1 MPVQRLKRFI
11 PILLVLTL
19 GLMSACSSINSEITH
34 SYVDPKAA
42 EGEQQGVL
50 IVAVSTKQS
59 TRIEFED
66 AYARSLSR
74 YGVEAVASHTLI
86 EALDAESEEVIA
98 AAKQADLGTI
108 LVLRYVGDRAED
120 IYHPGTIYYGV
131 MPAYGVANRGYWGG
145 YYGHAYELAYE
156 QPVWSTNHTYTLISD
171 LFVTDTKE
179 HIWQAVSDTVKA
191 GSERKLRDDII
202 ASFVGDLKKQ
212 GLLD

>member
-1 MPVQRLKRFI
+1 MRYRFALVL
-11 PILLVLTL
+11 LLVSLL
-19 GLMSACSSINSEITH
+19 SACSSINSEITH

-42 EGEQQGVL
+42 SGEQQGVL
-50 IVAVSTKQS
+50 IVGVSNKQE
-59 TRIEFED
+59 TRKEFED

-86 EALDAESEEVIA
+86 PELDAESDEVIA

-120 IYHPGTIYYGV
+120 VYHPGTIYYGV

-145 YYGHAYELAYE
+145 YYGHAYEMAYD
-156 QPVWSTNHTYTLISD
+156 QPVWSTNRTYTLISD
-171 LFVTDTKE
+171 LFVTETKE